1 MRDAPVAA
9 RIRPPRPRHRI
20 RRPAPRRAKA
30 REEQIVRALNPEQ
43 ARAVTTTDGPLLILA
58 GAGSGK
64 TRVLAHRIAYLVS
77 IKDVAPWRILAVTFT
92 NRAAAELRERIISLV
107 GEGGRDVVAGTFH
120 SLCAR
125 VLRADG
131 EAIGIGRRFVI
142 YDTDDQQALM
152 KQILR
157 EEDMPLT
164 GEFRPS
170 AVLGAISR
178 AKNEMLDPTFL
189 AENAANHRERT
200 IARLATRYQERL
212 RKSNALDFDDLLLE
226 AVRLFEEAPD
236 VLAKYQERWRYLH
249 VDEYQDTNRAQ
260 YLWVRA
266 LAARH
271 RNLCV
276 VGDDDQSIYSWR
288 GADLRNILD
297 FERDW
302 PDTAVVKLEQNYRST
317 QLILDAAHAVVSRNT
332 ARKDKKLWTD
342 NAGGVRIQRFEAY
355 NEEEEAE
362 WIARQVEGLVGGR
375 GTALTRR
382 ADDEDEPRFRAR
394 DIAVMYRMNAQSR
407 AIEELFLRYGIRY
420 QLVGGTRFY
429 SRREVKDA
437 LAYLRILRSDTTAS
451 ASSGSSTCR
460 RAGIG
465 DKTIETLRAAAA
477 REGGTTWGAIEAAV
491 TGELPG
497 LAPRTRNALTD
508 FAILV
513 RRLRTRVGV
522 LSLPELLDE
531 ALEASGY
538 RAMLAD
544 GSEDGEERWANLLE
558 LRAVTTR
565 YDDLAPD
572 DALDRLLEETA
583 LVADQDSYEGDA
595 DAVTLI
601 TLHAAKGLEFPV
613 VFIAGLEEGLFP
625 HSRALD
631 DEKELEEER
640 RLAYVGITRAKRR
653 LFLSHAW
660 RRATWGMGQ
669 ATVPSRF
676 LLEIPAELMDGPQLG
691 GADDRDLDLDL
702 VFGARRTSRFGT
714 PVRGGGGPGLPAG
727 ERPAGGA
734 GRRRAV
740 PARRDLAAKREAY
753 DEGAP
758 SGSLRRPVRA
768 WDDDLD
774 AAGRR
779 VGDGRRPP
787 RGRPPGRPPGHPR
800 RAPVPRRRPRP
811 PRPLG
816 RRHRRHQQAD
826 PQRRGGHGGVQGR
839 LGRAQDDAR
848 QPGQPGPRRMTT
860 RPTRRLVRDR
870 PPGRLRTAGPGRDGP
885 GRLRLRRRRCLGRA
899 HASPTTRRPGVAG
912 GSGRAS
918 SSTSRGSAPRR
929 RSSARRP
936 RIPLAIAPMAVQSWP
951 IPTPSRDGPGG
962 GRGRHPVHA
971 VDDVVPV
978 DRGGRRGGARR
989 DPLVPALRPAA
1000 TGRLAVARRTGRGRR
1015 VPGDRP
1021 DRGPAGPRLPRTRP
1035 AVRLRAP
1042 ATRQLPRRPAQ
1053 PPAAA
1058 RARLAEGA
1066 DGAAI
1071 ATT

>member
-1 MRDAPVAA
+1 MGRAGLDRGAAGRPGEVPVLSGRPTGAPPPRESRVSDPTYNGLVSPNRRRRTGESTLDDAAATAGGTVFTDLSEAPPTVPDEPAWMRDVPTETKD
-9 RIRPPRPRHRI
+9 PNT
-20 RRPAPRRAKA
+20 PAPPPDPIAHAAAIKA
-30 REEQIVRALNPEQ
+30 REAQILRALNPEQ
-43 ARAVTTTDGPLLILA
+43 ARAVTTTEGPLLILA

-77 IKDVAPWRILAVTFT
+77 IEDVAPWRILAVTFT

-120 SLCAR
+120 SLAAR

-142 YDTDDQQALM
+142 YDTDDQGSLM

-189 AENAANHRERT
+189 SEHASNHRERT

-212 RKSNALDFDDLLLE
+212 RKANALDFDDLLLE
-226 AVRLFEEAPD
+226 AVRLFQEAPY
-236 VLAKYQERWRYLH
+236 VLVKYQEKWRYLH

-317 QLILDAAHAVVSRNT
+317 QLILDAAHDVVSRNT

-342 NAGGVRIQRFEAY
+342 NAGGVKIQRFEAY

-375 GTALTRR
+375 GSALTRR
-382 ADDEDEPRFRAR
+382 ADEGDERFRAR
-394 DIAVMYRMNAQSR
+394 EIAVMYRMNAQSR
-407 AIEELFLRYGIRY
+407 AIEESFLRYGIRY

-437 LAYLRILRSDTTAS
+437 LAYLRILRSDTDSVSFERIINVPA
-451 ASSGSSTCR
+451 R
-460 RAGIG
+460 GIG

-477 REGGTTWGAIEAAV
+477 REDGTTWGAIGSAV
-491 TGELPG
+491 AGDLPG
-497 LAPRTRNALTD
+497 LAPRTRTALGD
-508 FAILV
+508 FAALV
-513 RRLRTRVGV
+513 RRLRARVGSV
-522 LSLPELLDE
+522 ALPELLDE
-531 ALEASGY
+531 ALETSGY
-538 RAMLAD
+538 RARLAD
-544 GSEDGEERWANLLE
+544 GSEEGEERWANLLE
-558 LRAVTTR
+558 LRSVTTR

-653 LFLSHAW
+653 LYLSHAW

-669 ATVPSRF
+669 ASVPSRF
-676 LLEIPAELMDGPQLG
+676 LMEIPAELMDGPQLG
-691 GADDRDLDLDL
+691 GSDDRDLDLDL

-714 PVRGGGGPGLPAG
+714 PVRGGGGAAYRQGSGRPGAPPPG
-727 ERPAGGA
+727 ETFRPG
-734 GRRRAV
+734 
-740 PARRDLAAKREAY
+740 RDLAARREAY
-753 DEGAP
+753 TDGAP
-758 SGSLRRPVRA
+758 SGSLSRSVRA

-774 AAGRR
+774 AARPTSPPAEGSAGAPSRKARPIIPGERR
-779 VGDGRRPP
+779 FHDGDRVRHARWGDGIVVTSKLTRSDEEVTVAFKDTSV
-787 RGRPPGRPPGHPR
+787 GRKTMLVSL
-800 RAPVPRRRPRP
+800 AN
-811 PRPLG
+811 L
-816 RRHRRHQQAD
+816 D
-826 PQRRGGHGGVQGR
+826 
-839 LGRAQDDAR
+839 
-848 QPGQPGPRRMTT
+848 
-860 RPTRRLVRDR
+860 LVR
-870 PPGRLRTAGPGRDGP
+870 
-885 GRLRLRRRRCLGRA
+885 
-899 HASPTTRRPGVAG
+899 
-912 GSGRAS
+912 
-918 SSTSRGSAPRR
+918 
-929 RSSARRP
+929 
-936 RIPLAIAPMAVQSWP
+936 
-951 IPTPSRDGPGG
+951 
-962 GRGRHPVHA
+962 
-971 VDDVVPV
+971 
-978 DRGGRRGGARR
+978 
-989 DPLVPALRPAA
+989 
-1000 TGRLAVARRTGRGRR
+1000 
-1015 VPGDRP
+1015 
-1021 DRGPAGPRLPRTRP
+1021 
-1035 AVRLRAP
+1035 
-1042 ATRQLPRRPAQ
+1042 
-1053 PPAAA
+1053 
-1058 RARLAEGA
+1058 
-1066 DGAAI
+1066 
-1071 ATT
+1071 